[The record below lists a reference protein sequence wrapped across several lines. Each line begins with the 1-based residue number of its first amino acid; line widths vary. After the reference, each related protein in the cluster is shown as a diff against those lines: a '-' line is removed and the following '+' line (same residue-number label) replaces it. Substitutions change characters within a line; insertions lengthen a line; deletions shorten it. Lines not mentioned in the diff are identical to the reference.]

1 MHSKRS
7 TWNVRNYTL
16 CIMNYTSPK
25 GFYVCPRLVPFREG
39 GITLYPFIFT
49 NDPKLLKDAQFIN
62 HERIHLAQQR
72 ELLVIFFY
80 IWYAVDF
87 ILKYIKYKDK
97 KRAYHN
103 IIFEREAYEND
114 YNLEYLKKRKL
125 FAFLRGKR

>member
-1 MHSKRS
+1 
-7 TWNVRNYTL
+7 
-16 CIMNYTSPK
+16 MNRFIVNRYLVPK
-25 GFYVCPRLVPFREG
+25 GFS

-49 NDPKLLKDAQFIN
+49 NDPKLLKD
-62 HERIHLAQQR
+62 ERIHLAQQR

>member
-1 MHSKRS
+1 
-7 TWNVRNYTL
+7 
-16 CIMNYTSPK
+16 MNRFIVNRYLVPK
-25 GFYVCPRLVPFREG
+25 GFS
-39 GITLYPFIFT
+39 GIILYPFIFT

-80 IWYAVDF
+80 IWYIVDF

>member
-1 MHSKRS
+1 
-7 TWNVRNYTL
+7 
-16 CIMNYTSPK
+16 MNRFIVNRY
-25 GFYVCPRLVPFREG
+25 LVPKCFS

-97 KRAYHN
+97 KKAYHN

-114 YNLEYLKKRKL
+114 YNLEYLKKRKT

>member
-1 MHSKRS
+1 
-7 TWNVRNYTL
+7 
-16 CIMNYTSPK
+16 MNRFIVNRYLVPK
-25 GFYVCPRLVPFREG
+25 GFS

-97 KRAYHN
+97 KRAYQN

-114 YNLEYLKKRKL
+114 YNLEYLKKRKT
-125 FAFLRGKR
+125 FTFLRGKR